1 MAALFHGAAP
11 YGGYLATSVEAV
23 ADDASPYFH
32 GGVVDR
38 GTLAVAASEG
48 VAVLL
53 KQLVAFAVEV
63 DVFLVG
69 AALGVVNIAHV
80 GFVYR
85 KVGPAVDGSA
95 LTAAIETAF
104 HGGIG
109 GEEVACCVAHSE
121 GYVCR
126 GIDVG
131 GAHVAGKTAAE
142 GVCHLAAGED
152 HVCRCF
158 DRRGEAVFALHA
170 AAIAASIKLAAH
182 GAAVQLQAGGS
193 RHGGFRTFA
202 AGVGI
207 DGNECSARY
216 HHVGVVLIGG

>member
-1 MAALFHGAAP
+1 MAS
-11 YGGYLATSVEAV
+11 TES
-23 ADDASPYFH
+23 
-32 GGVVDR
+32 
-38 GTLAVAASEG
+38 

-63 DVFLVG
+63 GVFLVG
-69 AALGVVNIAHV
+69 AALGVVNVAHV

-85 KVGPAVDGSA
+85 KVGPAVDGTA
-95 LTAAIETAF
+95 LAAAIEAAF
-104 HGGIG
+104 HSGVG

-152 HVCRCF
+152 YVCRCF
-158 DRRGEAVFALHA
+158 DRRGEVVCTLHA
-170 AAIAASIKLAAH
+170 AAIAASIKVAAH
-182 GAAVQLQAGGS
+182 GAAAQSQAGGS
-193 RHGGFRTFA
+193 RYGGFRAFA
-202 AGVGI
+202 AGISI

-216 HHVGVVLIGG
+216 HHVGVMLIGG